1 MLRNF
6 RQVFKGNQ
14 APMAVVMMVV
24 LLGMVAYL
32 APSHGNPDAPDNI
45 VARVYGRDITR
56 RDLDAP
62 IREMAKRM
70 GKGADLESLMPLMQN
85 QAVSELV
92 RAKLIEELAERHGI
106 VVTDA
111 EVKNALEAQLRR
123 YGFVDE
129 NNRLRPSAEINDTLR
144 EHGMSLRQMETDT
157 ATGLAGQK
165 LFQQAAAQVPVDE
178 PWLALE
184 NRVRNEKIS
193 FEAVTLAPDPAKV
206 ADPDPATLEAFLKAS
221 GARFQSGP
229 RRVIAYVAL
238 NPSALAIPPADDA
251 AVKAVYD
258 GRKGQFTE
266 LKASHI
272 LLKAESDAQAQ
283 EAMKKALDLR
293 AKLLAGQDF
302 NKTAAA
308 VSEDPSAKGNKGDLG
323 WFKSGQMVKPFEQAA
338 LALKV
343 GEISQPVRTSFGIHL
358 IRLEGRREESF
369 DQVKEELRNQLNKER
384 FTAKAKDRL
393 AQLVKRTGDRGDLL
407 AAARNLGLK
416 AQTSP
421 AFPLDSP
428 AGIEGLPGSQ
438 GVVAEAFRL
447 DVGQVSKVLP
457 TPDGFMVFR
466 VQEERPVAIPPLAEI
481 KAQVLAAWK
490 LEQARRAALAKAQEA
505 LKGGDLKALGAPAAQ
520 NAVTISSLGELGR
533 HPGIRKALLDTP
545 AGQLTPLLWTPD
557 GQLWAARITARIP
570 PEPLTFATRKALVE
584 QIQQGVAQKQL
595 SAELL
600 TLERDGSLHPGFSSL
615 YGRLNGIWRNQEL
628 LGKGADVIPDLG
640 GGLDD

>member
-1 MLRNF
+1 
-6 RQVFKGNQ
+6 
-14 APMAVVMMVV
+14 MAVVMMVV

-45 VARVYGRDITR
+45 VARVYGRDVTR
-56 RDLDAP
+56 RDLDGP
-62 IREMAKRM
+62 MREMAKRM

-92 RAKLIEELAERHGI
+92 RAKLLEELAERHGI

-123 YGFVDE
+123 FGFVDE
-129 NNRLRPSAEINDTLR
+129 NNNLRPSAEINDTLR
-144 EHGMSLRQMETDT
+144 EHGMSLKEMETET

-178 PWLALE
+178 SWLALE

-193 FEAVTLAPDPAKV
+193 FEAATLSPDASQVPDPGQAK
-206 ADPDPATLEAFLKAS
+206 LEAFLKDS

-238 NPSALAIPPADDA
+238 NPAALAIPSADDA

-258 GRKGQFTE
+258 GRKGQFSE
-266 LKASHI
+266 MKASHI
-272 LLKAESDAQAQ
+272 LFKAENDAQAQ
-283 EAMKKALDLR
+283 EALKKAVDLR
-293 AKLLAGQDF
+293 GKLLAGQDF
-302 NKTAAA
+302 NKTAQA

-323 WFKSGQMVKPFEQAA
+323 WFQSGQMVKAFEQAA
-338 LALKV
+338 MDLKV

-358 IRLEGRREESF
+358 IRLEGRREKSF
-369 DQVKEELRNQLNKER
+369 DQVKEDLRRQLDKEH

-393 AQLVKRTGDRGDLL
+393 SQLVKRTGDRGDII
-407 AAARNLGLK
+407 AAAKNLGLK
-416 AQTSP
+416 VQTSP
-421 AFPLDSP
+421 AFALDSP

-438 GVVAEAFRL
+438 GAVAEAFRMQ
-447 DVGQVSKVLP
+447 VGQVSKVLP

-481 KAQVLAAWK
+481 KNQVLAAWK
-490 LEQARRAALAKAQEA
+490 LEEARRAALAKGQEA

-520 NAVTISSLGELGR
+520 DGVTISSLGELGK
-533 HPGIRKALLDTP
+533 HPAIRKALLDTP
-545 AGQLTPLLWTPD
+545 VGQLTPLLWTPD
-557 GQLWAARITARIP
+557 GLLWAARIKARTP
-570 PEPLTFATRKALVE
+570 AEPLTFAGRKALVE
-584 QIQQGVAQKQL
+584 QIQQEVAQKQL
-595 SAELL
+595 SAELQ
-600 TLERDGSLHPGFSSL
+600 TLERDGNLRPGFSSL

-628 LGKGADVIPDLG
+628 LGKAADVIPDLS